1 MEITYNSFLSEKTS
15 LSFEGSQKIHQ
26 AILSTLEHDQEV
38 LQVWQD
44 FLEAS
49 MEYAYTRSRWLLLER
64 EERQE
69 NDSKRTTQH
78 DKVIYIL
85 KLLSRYLEQAGQ
97 DIQWF
102 KDIEADRKLIGD
114 FASYIAYIYAVNA
127 R

>member
-1 MEITYNSFLSEKTS
+1 MEVTYNSFLNEKTS
-15 LSFEGSQKIHQ
+15 LSFEDSQNIHQ
-26 AILSTLEHDQEV
+26 AILSTLGHDQEV

-64 EERQE
+64 AERQE
-69 NDSKRTTQH
+69 NDSRRTTQH
-78 DKVIYIL
+78 DKVIYTL
-85 KLLSRYLEQAGQ
+85 KLLSRYLEHSGQ

-102 KDIEADRKLIGD
+102 KDIEADRKRIGD